1 MEQLPASDLA
11 ALCLSSVELI
21 GEREPQSHT
30 CSSLRASAFAS
41 LNLLHLA
48 ASLFDP
54 APCSIT
60 PSPDLSVSLRVASL
74 AHLSIP
80 SLDTFPY

>member
-1 MEQLPASDLA
+1 MRVMEQLPTSDLV

-21 GEREPQSHT
+21 GEPQSHT
-30 CSSLRASAFAS
+30 CSSLRASIFGS

-54 APCSIT
+54 ASRR
-60 PSPDLSVSLRVASL
+60 LL
-74 AHLSIP
+74 
-80 SLDTFPY
+80 TFLYP